1 MPLQFI
7 RSKVSTGFDPL
18 QAAISTTALA
28 KDLLSTLQFPPAIA
42 AVSIVLLILETVQVS
57 MTLCTVVR
65 FGATEIMFYNLQL
78 CAGYTGESSWLYC
91 PSAASDTG
99 IGRYR
104 SSNAGKMGLC
114 TRTPG
119 AKPAEIRGVGLD
131 SYLDMYFRL

>member
-65 FGATEIMFYNLQL
+65 FGATELYFTTSDYVQAIQANQAGCIALARRATQVLVDIDHQMRGRWDSAPERLVQNLQKFE
-78 CAGYTGESSWLYC
+78 G
-91 PSAASDTG
+91 
-99 IGRYR
+99 
-104 SSNAGKMGLC
+104 
-114 TRTPG
+114 
-119 AKPAEIRGVGLD
+119 
-131 SYLDMYFRL
+131 